1 MRIRY
6 NTMYVCHYQLKK
18 RQLLL
23 LQLLLIYLTLTESKI
38 FTMKNIYI
46 AVATPLNDKDV
57 MLIKVN
63 EQKIA
68 KKNKIQWLEK

>member
-23 LQLLLIYLTLTESKI
+23 LQLLLIYLTLTEAKI

-68 KKNKIQWLEK
+68 KKNKIQWLKK

>member
-23 LQLLLIYLTLTESKI
+23 LQLLLIYLTLTEAKI